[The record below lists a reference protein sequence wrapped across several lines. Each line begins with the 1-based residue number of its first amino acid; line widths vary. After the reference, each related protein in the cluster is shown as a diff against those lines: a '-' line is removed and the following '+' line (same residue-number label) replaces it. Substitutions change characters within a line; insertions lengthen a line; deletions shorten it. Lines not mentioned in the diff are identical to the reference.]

1 MAVPAAGVPQPAPG
15 GWRHAYRRRIPAL
28 PHRLAAERGRAQLRP
43 QPLAYPRL
51 LMARSR
57 LVKSGNGWQ
66 PGRRQL
72 DPSRPADSAGEPP
85 VPRASGC
92 RNLNRQ
98 QSPIS
103 MIWGCSL
110 DASQERLHSMRTC
123 LVMAA
128 LLFSVFAP
136 GQTVQQKAAEKTLA
150 RKAQADC
157 DAQTARVG
165 RTFTAVVKET
175 RVYSVFYSPR
185 YSKCLAAVYLPINKE
200 LIAASVI
207 NLDTAGGTQ
216 HIVWENLFSKPF
228 DAISELDRQIDKLSK

>member
-1 MAVPAAGVPQPAPG
+1 M
-15 GWRHAYRRRIPAL
+15 RRRPLIT
-28 PHRLAAERGRAQLRP
+28 AA
-43 QPLAYPRL
+43 
-51 LMARSR
+51 
-57 LVKSGNGWQ
+57 
-66 PGRRQL
+66 
-72 DPSRPADSAGEPP
+72 
-85 VPRASGC
+85 
-92 RNLNRQ
+92 
-98 QSPIS
+98 I
-103 MIWGCSL
+103 
-110 DASQERLHSMRTC
+110 
-123 LVMAA
+123 
-128 LLFSVFAP
+128 LLFVAGAN
-136 GQTVQQKAAEKTLA
+136 GQSVQQKAAEKTLA

-157 DAQTARVG
+157 DAQTARIG